1 MPQLNRLQYE
11 TSPYLRQHAA
21 NPVDW
26 YPWGD
31 EALRRAREEDKPI
44 FLSIGYSA
52 CHWCHVMEHE
62 SFSDPEIAEL
72 MNRHFINIKVDREE
86 RPDLDQIYMDAVMA
100 VTGQGGWPMS
110 VWLTPDLK
118 PFYVGTYFPPDD
130 RYGRPGFKRVLKA
143 LADAWR
149 EHRDQLVHQA
159 EAVTEHLREQAHLHD
174 DGGELSVD
182 LIRAA
187 LITLDRAFDPHYGG
201 FGRAPKFPHVFELKL
216 LLRAAKRFQDPQALE
231 MVETTLDRMAR
242 GGIYDHLGGGFHRYS
257 TDARWLV
264 PHFEKMLYDNALL
277 AQVYLEAYQ
286 GTGKEEYRR
295 VVEETLAWVERE
307 MTDPEGGFYS
317 TLDADSEGE
326 EGKFYVWTF
335 DEVRAVLGNDD
346 AELFAAVYDVTEPG
360 NWEGRNILNRPK
372 TLAQDARLLRMSE
385 TELADK
391 LRPLRQKLLAAR
403 NGRVRPLRDDKII
416 TAWNGLMI
424 AAFARA
430 GQVLDPHYAEV
441 ARRAARF
448 VLDRLRG
455 ADGRL
460 FRTIS
465 PGSPPKF
472 SAYLEDYTCLIDALI
487 TLYETDFDL
496 PWMRAAL
503 DLTDI
508 VLRDFRD
515 EAEGGFFFVG
525 REHEPLIV
533 RQKDL
538 HDGSTPSGNSMAVT
552 ALLRL
557 AKLTGRRDLEDEAV
571 RTLRLARAQIEAAPL
586 AFGQMLVALDF
597 YLGPVDEVAVVGP
610 ASQPET
616 REVLSLIRRGFRPN
630 QVVAFLDTELPPAE
644 RERIAEVIPLLAGKS
659 AVGGQVTVYVCR
671 DFTCAEP
678 LVGLEAVRR
687 GRIPH
692 SPQTSLNTSSE
703 T

>member
-1 MPQLNRLQYE
+1 MSPHNRLQYE
-11 TSPYLRQHAA
+11 TSPYLRQHAG

-26 YPWGD
+26 YPWGQ
-31 EALRRAREEDKPI
+31 EALERARREDKPI

-72 MNRHFINIKVDREE
+72 LNQHFINIKVDREE

-100 VTGQGGWPMS
+100 MTGQGGWPMS

-118 PFYVGTYFPPDD
+118 PFFAGTYFPPDD
-130 RYGRPGFKRVLKA
+130 RYGRPGFKRVLRA
-143 LADAWR
+143 LASAWQ

-159 EAVTEHLREQAHLHD
+159 EAVAEHLRQHAQLHD
-174 DGGELSVD
+174 VGGELSED
-182 LIRAA
+182 LLRAA
-187 LITLDRAFDPHYGG
+187 VVTLDRAFDPHYGG
-201 FGRAPKFPHVFELKL
+201 FGRAPKFPHPFELKL

-231 MVETTLDRMAR
+231 MVEVTLDRMAR

-286 GTGKEEYRR
+286 GTGKDEYRR

-307 MTDPEGGFYS
+307 MTDSEGGFYS

-326 EGKFYVWTF
+326 EGKYYVWTI
-335 DEVRAVLGNDD
+335 DEVRSALGED

-372 TLAQDARLLRMSE
+372 TLAQDARLLGISQSE
-385 TELADK
+385 LENK
-391 LRPLRQKLLAAR
+391 LRTLRQRLLAVR
-403 NGRVRPLRDDKII
+403 DRRVRPLRDDKIL

-424 AAFARA
+424 AAFAQA
-430 GQVLDPHYAEV
+430 GQVLDPRYGEV

-448 VLDRLRG
+448 VLSRLRG
-455 ADGRL
+455 SDGRL

-465 PGSPPKF
+465 PGFEPKLP
-472 SAYLEDYTCLIDALI
+472 AYSEDYACLLDALVS
-487 TLYETDFDL
+487 LYETDFEPD
-496 PWMRAAL
+496 WMSTAL
-503 DLTDI
+503 DLADI
-508 VLRDFRD
+508 LIRDFWD
-515 EAEGGFFFVG
+515 EAEGGFFFVSKD
-525 REHEPLIV
+525 HESLII
-533 RQKDL
+533 RPKDT
-538 HDGSTPSGNSMAVT
+538 HDGSTPSGNSMAVM

-557 AKLTGRRDLEDEAV
+557 AKLTGRRDLEDKAV
-571 RTLRLARAQIEAAPL
+571 RTLRLFRNQIEAAPL

-597 YLGPVDEVAVVGP
+597 HLGPVEEIAVVG
-610 ASQPET
+610 AGSRVDTQ
-616 REVLSLIRRGFRPN
+616 EVLRIVRRGFRPN
-630 QVVAFLDTELPPAE
+630 KVVAYLNTELSSDE
-644 RERIAEVIPLLAGKS
+644 QRRVVGLIPLLAGKS
-659 AVGGQVTVYVCR
+659 AVDGQVTTYVCR
-671 DFTCAEP
+671 NFTCSQP
-678 LVGLEAVRR
+678 LVGLDPLRKGTGAQ
-687 GRIPH
+687 
-692 SPQTSLNTSSE
+692 SPQTSLSTSSE